1 MVQKLNW
8 IGYSGTGSRAETGPD
23 RSSSCQ
29 LPTNSKIG
37 EKEVADRANQNFSAF
52 TLNFL
57 STHKICLIKIFV
69 QNL

>member
-1 MVQKLNW
+1 L
-8 IGYSGTGSRAETGPD
+8 GTRAEAQEQEQDPTGVP
-23 RSSSCQ
+23 RANF
-29 LPTNSKIG
+29 LPTARR